1 MTFVSKCPVTQN
13 TGFRVFTGFETTI
26 GIKGTSARC
35 SSIQSSIEDIVQ
47 IYL

>member
-13 TGFRVFTGFETTI
+13 TGFKVFPGFETTI
-26 GIKGTSARC
+26 GSKRTSDRC

-47 IYL
+47 IYS